1 MIMDNKSNS
10 EDDNSALH
18 NAESFV
24 LNKLLT
30 LHAID
35 GEGTPVNISELTDS
49 LDSNVSPLFD
59 QAIEYL
65 IAQGL
70 IQSSDGENYEITYE
84 GVKEVEN
91 RKNEPTPL

>member
-1 MIMDNKSNS
+1 MIMDKISNI

-18 NAESFV
+18 NAESFL

-35 GEGTPVNISELTDS
+35 GEGTAVNISELIDS
-49 LDSNVSPLFD
+49 SDPNMSPLFD

-84 GVKEVEN
+84 GVKEVDA
-91 RKNEPTPL
+91 RKKDPTPL

>member
-1 MIMDNKSNS
+1 MIMDKLSNS
-10 EDDNSALH
+10 EDDNSALY
-18 NAESFV
+18 NAESLV

-30 LHAID
+30 LYAID

-49 LDSNVSPLFD
+49 SDPNMSPLFD

-91 RKNEPTPL
+91 RKKEPTPL